1 MSWLSYAAANAE
13 PAVKSAVAPRHGD
26 CCFPAAAYGAWYLSY
41 GVAAYTSYV
50 FFTWFYLYLVN
61 VRGMTKTAGG
71 YWAGLPYVAV
81 TIGTLAGGRLSDWLT
96 LRYGKRIGRLSVVL
110 AGEGLAALL
119 IVLGGQN

>member
-1 MSWLSYAAANAE
+1 MWALA
-13 PAVKSAVAPRHGD
+13 
-26 CCFPAAAYGAWYLSY
+26 LSY

-81 TIGTLAGGRLSDWLT
+81 AVGTIAGGRLSDWLT
-96 LRYGKRIGRLSVVL
+96 LRYGKRFGRLALSWPEKDWRRCSLRSVD
-110 AGEGLAALL
+110 GSTT
-119 IVLGGQN
+119 